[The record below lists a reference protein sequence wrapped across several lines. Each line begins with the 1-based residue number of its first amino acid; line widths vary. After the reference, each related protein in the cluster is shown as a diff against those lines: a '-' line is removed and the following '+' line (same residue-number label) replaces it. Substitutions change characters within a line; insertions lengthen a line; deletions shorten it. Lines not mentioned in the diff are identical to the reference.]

1 MIVQH
6 PEAAMSVA
14 TPARKAT
21 NVTLSVDVL
30 AAAKEL
36 GINISRVCDEF
47 LRQLVKTERERQWLE
62 QNAEFIAAYN
72 EHVEQH
78 GVFSDGLRSF

>member
-1 MIVQH
+1 
-6 PEAAMSVA
+6 MSAA

-30 AAAKEL
+30 AAAKAL
-36 GINISRVCDEF
+36 GINISRACDDY
-47 LRQLVKTERERQWLE
+47 LRGLVKVERERLWRE

-72 EHVEQH
+72 EHVERH